1 MSEDFKQNSES
12 RGAKRKREPTGSR
25 RRTSLAC
32 DICRKQKEKCEG
44 GQPCWRC
51 QRLDRKCQFTSQ
63 PAPQKPSRSLQEDAN
78 SPSPQPSDQYL
89 QNLEHIVRHFLGDVS
104 LDEENIARI
113 AANCT
118 SENQETETSEE
129 VHESHHV
136 HFVSSN
142 VAFYSG
148 EFSHW
153 NFSEK
158 LRRTMRCRD
167 TSDSSVKEY
176 WRATHLQSSNH
187 TVAEAITHLPP
198 RPIAEFL
205 VGVFFKYTEVN
216 SFYVE
221 KGWMQEKLQ
230 LCYSPLTDLTA
241 ADIPWVCSVFAVLAI
256 GTQFTHMEEDRS
268 NPDSSLS
275 EEIAFCSEDSV
286 GLGFFHVACKLGHD
300 VILAASYES
309 VQAFLLLAVY
319 ALPVSCGGL
328 SYTYFGLAM
337 KMAIQNGM
345 HKKYVGGDCDRRTL
359 ELRNRLFWTV
369 YTLERRTAIMHGR
382 PNSIAQSEISTDLPT
397 NCPTFDSPNFSSMM
411 TFIDLVSWTGEVAD
425 TLAKFKRCPKRLLP
439 EYSGRLMHLRS
450 KIRQW
455 WSSRS
460 IDAQGQ
466 DTTLQGRLS
475 RQDCH
480 MKLCYLLIYVYM
492 GRPFIF
498 NARRKEDLPENQ
510 TVERAQRSE
519 LVNDCVQSA
528 LEIIEV
534 LQTLA
539 DDFGLCRASYTEFSS
554 CRAALLVVLAESLN
568 TGRTAKLQEVLNRGM
583 TLIRQMTGGTSTQS
597 EISYIESIETA
608 VRQWSSNDESYDQ
621 DTSIRQSST
630 SAYATFKDWTQS
642 MKKNNSIGS
651 RVELSSFSPI
661 SHLTSSAESAFNPDI
676 NDLTDLLNE
685 DWVTSDLGLDPEVFL
700 IS

>member
-1 MSEDFKQNSES
+1 MSEES
-12 RGAKRKREPTGSR
+12 RHNGESRIAKRKRESTGPR

-51 QRLDRKCQFTSQ
+51 QRLDRTCQFTSQ
-63 PAPQKPSRSLQEDAN
+63 PAPQRPSCSLREDIS
-78 SPSPQPSDQYL
+78 SPISNQYQ
-89 QNLEHIVRHFLGDVS
+89 QNLEVIVRHFLGDVS
-104 LDEENIARI
+104 LDEENVAQI
-113 AANCT
+113 AAKCT
-118 SENQETETSEE
+118 TENKEMETSG
-129 VHESHHV
+129 VDESQYM

-176 WRATHLQSSNH
+176 WRATHLQSSTH
-187 TVAEAITHLPP
+187 TAAEAITHLPP
-198 RPIAEFL
+198 RTIAEFL
-205 VGVFFKYTEVN
+205 VAVFFKYTEVN

-221 KGWMQEKLQ
+221 KEWMHEKLQ
-230 LCYSPLTDLTA
+230 LCYDPFAQLTA
-241 ADIPWVCSVFAVLAI
+241 ADIPWICSVFAVLAI
-256 GTQFTHMEEDRS
+256 GTQFAHMEEDRA
-268 NPDSSLS
+268 NPDSCLS
-275 EEIAFCSEDSV
+275 EEIASCSEHSV
-286 GLGFFHVACKLGHD
+286 GLGFFNVACKLGHD

-345 HKKYVGGDCDRRTL
+345 HRRYAGGECDRRTL

-382 PNSIAQSEISTDLPT
+382 PNSIARSEVNTDLPT
-397 NCPTFDSPNFSSMM
+397 DCPTFDSPNFSSMM
-411 TFIDLVSWTGEVAD
+411 NFIDMVSWTGEVAD
-425 TLAKFKRCPKRLLP
+425 TLAKLKRCPNRLLL
-439 EYSGRLMHLRS
+439 EYLGQLMQLRS

-460 IDAQGQ
+460 SKFQEQ
-466 DTTLQGRLS
+466 DTAPQGSLF
-475 RQDCH
+475 RQNCH

-498 NARRKEDLPENQ
+498 DTRSKEELPENQ
-510 TVERAQRSE
+510 NVGKAQRSE
-519 LVNDCVQSA
+519 LVDDCVQSA

-534 LQTLA
+534 LQHLA
-539 DDFGLCRASYTEFSS
+539 ENFGLCRASYTEFSS
-554 CRAALLVVLAESLN
+554 CRAALLVILAESLHS
-568 TGRTAKLQEVLNRGM
+568 GRTARLQEVLNRGM
-583 TLIRQMTGGTSTQS
+583 SLIRQMTGGTSTQS
-597 EISYIESIETA
+597 EISYIESIQA
-608 VRQWSSNDESYDQ
+608 AIDQWSSNEKFCDQ
-621 DTSIRQSST
+621 NASAGHSST

-642 MKKNNSIGS
+642 MKKSQNIGGTM
-651 RVELSSFSPI
+651 ELSSFSPI
-661 SHLTSSAESAFNPDI
+661 SHLTSSAESAFHPDM
-676 NDLTDLLNE
+676 NDLTDLLDQ
-685 DWVTSDLGLDPEVFL
+685 DWATSELGLDPEVFL
-700 IS
+700 TS